1 MARMKTLSP
10 ADALGPAFRRAREVM
25 AAPFRLG
32 FFLKIALVAALTQPS
47 FYTVIVSY
55 PLQGVQLAAG
65 AAVQHPQ
72 RMNFGPTDP
81 TPTLSPFGITEAA
94 WAGPTA
100 GPGAVAGF
108 VIFAIMLLVG
118 VLIWVLT
125 TYILCRLRF
134 TLFDLV
140 VFRQGKVREAWGKY
154 GRQTWRYFGVLLLAS
169 FVFLLLVAVTAG
181 PFFVHMLKTM
191 KRLGLQGPNPNPWAI
206 FAQIF
211 PLIGI
216 FFLLGLAWVMV
227 DAILQDFVLP
237 PMAMEDAP
245 IEGAFGR
252 FFALLKADPVS
263 VLVYLLLRFVV
274 ALGISWVLTMVV
286 LIGLLILGI
295 GGMAVGF
302 GLYHAMWRGG
312 LGLQVVF
319 IAVVAAMALVL
330 LVLYL
335 LAMVAVYGTAAV
347 FKQSYAA
354 YFFGSRYPEL
364 GNRLEPPVDEN
375 PVDIRIEPFLPA
387 QPYMTE
393 GEADPAG

>member
-47 FYTVIVSY
+47 FYTVIVTY
-55 PLQGVQLAAG
+55 PLQGVQVATG
-65 AAVQHPQ
+65 AAMQHPQ

-81 TPTLSPFGITEAA
+81 TPTHTFAA
-94 WAGPTA
+94 LT

-108 VIFAIMLLVG
+108 AIFAIMLFIG
-118 VLIWVLT
+118 VLIWVST

-140 VFRQGKVREAWGKY
+140 VYRHGKVREAWGKY

-169 FVFLLLVAVTAG
+169 FVFLLLTATTAG
-181 PFFVHMLKTM
+181 PFFVHMLGTM
-191 KRLGLQGPNPNPWAI
+191 KRLGLQGPNPNPWPI

-216 FFLLGLAWVMV
+216 VFLLGLAWIIV

-252 FFALLKADPVS
+252 FFALLKADPAS

-274 ALGISWVLTMVV
+274 ALGISWVLMMVV
-286 LIGLLILGI
+286 LIGLLILGM

-302 GLYHAMWRGG
+302 GLYHAMWHGG
-312 LGLQVVF
+312 VGLQVVF
-319 IAVVAAMALVL
+319 VAVVAAMALVL

-375 PVDIRIEPFLPA
+375 PVDIRIEPLLPP
-387 QPYMTE
+387 QPYMPE